1 MTYQEEQAEEFE
13 ELKRA
18 DHLLFVSLKYTKTI
32 DVIKNIIRRL
42 INAYDYAIIRALT
55 KLKEKNKI
63 KDIPLSPIS
72 RAEVLR
78 DLTKKKIEMLDFL
91 ELYFSLKNIDR
102 AEYTKKEEYRKNVT
116 LTVMQDDEVIAI
128 NIPKLHEFYKKT
140 KEFVNYVKE
149 NF

>member
-32 DVIKNIIRRL
+32 DVMKNVIRRL
-42 INAYDYAIIRALT
+42 INAYDYAIIKALT
-55 KLKEKNKI
+55 KLKEKGKI
-63 KDIPLSPIS
+63 KEVPLSPIS

-102 AEYTKKEEYRKNVT
+102 AEYTKKEEYRKHVT
-116 LTVMQDDEVIAI
+116 LTVMQDDEALEID
-128 NIPKLHEFYKKT
+128 IPKLHEFYKKT